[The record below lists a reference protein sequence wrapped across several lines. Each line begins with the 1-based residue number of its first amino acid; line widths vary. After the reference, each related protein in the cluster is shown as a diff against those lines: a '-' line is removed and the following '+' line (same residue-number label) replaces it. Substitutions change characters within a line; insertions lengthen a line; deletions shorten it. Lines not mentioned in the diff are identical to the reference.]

1 MCGIRSADPRRPP
14 YHLNNDT
21 AHMKKPDS
29 EYPRTESGHADW
41 KQIHHDLRT
50 GKKKSYRFLSR
61 EVYFDPR
68 VRALDYMVRE
78 VFYYGLQQVSWNTKK
93 GKGKAT
99 VATTTVYFPCEAL
112 KQIGIHKDSRRRAL
126 ATLIKAGLIERMP
139 KPDDNNHKPKV
150 YRMLV
155 Y

>member
-1 MCGIRSADPRRPP
+1 
-14 YHLNNDT
+14 
-21 AHMKKPDS
+21 MKKPNA

-41 KQIHHDLRT
+41 QQIHYDLRT
-50 GKKKSYRFLSR
+50 GKKKTYRFLSR

-78 VFYYGLQQVSWNTKK
+78 VFYYGLQQVTWNKKK
-93 GKGKAT
+93 GNGKAT
-99 VATTTVYFPCEAL
+99 VATTTAYFPCEAL

-126 ATLIKAGLIERMP
+126 ATLIKVGLIKRLP
-139 KPDDNNHKPKV
+139 KADDNNHKSKTYV
-150 YRMLV
+150 MLL